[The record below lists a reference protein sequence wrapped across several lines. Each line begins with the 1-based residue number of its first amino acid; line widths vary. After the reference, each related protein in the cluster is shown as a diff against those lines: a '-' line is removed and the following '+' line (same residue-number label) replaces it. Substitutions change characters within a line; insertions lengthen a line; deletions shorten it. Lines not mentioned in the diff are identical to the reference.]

1 VSARLSGSGTMSLR
15 IVVLQH
21 ERETGLGA
29 FAALLDGA
37 RVDYRVVETLS
48 GRLPDPSAFDGA
60 IALGG
65 SLNAYD
71 SRLLETRRWIRNGVL
86 RGLPFLGVCLGGQ
99 LLASALGA
107 DVERQ
112 ARPELGLHDLYLTD
126 AARSD
131 PLFSDLAGRLTV
143 FGCHEDR
150 FELPRGGVP
159 LAGSIACTY
168 QAFRFGA
175 AAYGLQ
181 FHPEVR
187 SGDLANWAR
196 VPGYRRML
204 NTASVTP
211 DHLAGELERAAPD
224 LDVLARQL
232 LDRWLGLLAGVDAR
246 GERTLQLAV

>member
-1 VSARLSGSGTMSLR
+1 MTLR

-21 ERETGLGA
+21 ERETGLGG
-29 FAALLDGA
+29 FAALLDDA

-71 SRLLETRRWIRNGVL
+71 SHLLETRRWIRNGVL

-107 DVERQ
+107 AVERQ
-112 ARPELGLHDLYLTD
+112 ARPELGLHDIYLTD

-131 PLFSDLAGRLTV
+131 PLFSGLAGRLTV
-143 FGCHEDR
+143 FGYHEDR
-150 FELPRGGVP
+150 FELPPGGVP

-168 QAFRFGA
+168 QAFRFGG
-175 AAYGLQ
+175 AAYGFQ
-181 FHPEVR
+181 FHPEMR
-187 SGDLANWAR
+187 SSDLANWAG

-204 NTASVTP
+204 NAAGVTR
-211 DHLAGELERAAPD
+211 DHLAAELERAAPD
-224 LDVLARQL
+224 LDYLTRQL

-246 GERTLQLAV
+246 GERALQLAV

>member
-1 VSARLSGSGTMSLR
+1 MSLR

-29 FAALLDGA
+29 FAALLDDA
-37 RVDYRVVETLS
+37 RVDYRVIETL
-48 GRLPDPSAFDGA
+48 GGWLPDPSAIDGA

-65 SLNAYD
+65 SLNARD
-71 SRLLETRRWIRNGVL
+71 PRLLETRRWIGKGVL

-99 LLASALGA
+99 LLASSLGA
-107 DVERQ
+107 AVERQ
-112 ARPELGLHDLYLTD
+112 ARSEVGLHDLYLTD

-131 PLFSDLAGRLTV
+131 PLFSGLAGRLTV

-150 FELPRGGVP
+150 FELPSGGVP

-187 SGDLANWAR
+187 SVDVADWAR
-196 VPGYRRML
+196 VLGYRRML
-204 NTASVTP
+204 NTAGVKP
-211 DHLAGELERAAPD
+211 DHLAAELERVAPD
-224 LDVLARQL
+224 LDALARQL
-232 LDRWLGLLAGVDAR
+232 LGRWLDLLAGVDAR
-246 GERTLQLAV
+246 RERTLQLAV

>member
-1 VSARLSGSGTMSLR
+1 MSLR

-29 FAALLDGA
+29 FAALLDDA

-48 GRLPDPSAFDGA
+48 FRLPDPSAFDGV

-65 SLNAYD
+65 SLNAND
-71 SRLLETRRWIRNGVL
+71 SRLLETRRWIRDGVL
-86 RGLPFLGVCLGGQ
+86 LGLPFLGVCLGGQ

-107 DVERQ
+107 PVERQ

-131 PLFSDLAGRLTV
+131 PLFSGLAGRLTV

-150 FELPRGGVP
+150 FELPPGGIP

-187 SGDLANWAR
+187 AGELANWAR

-204 NTASVTP
+204 EAAGVTP
-211 DHLAGELERAAPD
+211 DHLAGELEQAAPD
-224 LDVLARQL
+224 LDHLARQL
-232 LDRWLGLLAGVDAR
+232 LDGWLGLVAGVDAR
-246 GERTLQLAV
+246 DERTLQLAV

>member
-1 VSARLSGSGTMSLR
+1 MSLR

-29 FAALLDGA
+29 FAALLDDA

-48 GRLPDPSAFDGA
+48 GRLPAYSAFDGA

-71 SRLLETRRWIRNGVL
+71 SRLLATRRWIRDGVL

-107 DVERQ
+107 AVQRQ

-131 PLFSDLAGRLTV
+131 ALFSDLAGRLTV

-175 AAYGLQ
+175 TAYGLQ

-187 SGDLANWAR
+187 SGDLTNWAR

-204 NTASVTP
+204 DTAGVTP
-211 DHLAGELERAAPD
+211 DHLAGELERATPD
-224 LDVLARQL
+224 LDNLARQL
-232 LDRWLGLLAGVDAR
+232 LDRWLGLLVGVDTL
-246 GERTLQLAV
+246 GERPMQLAV

>member
-1 VSARLSGSGTMSLR
+1 VSGSGTMTLR
-15 IVVLQH
+15 IVVLRH

-29 FAALLDGA
+29 FAALLDDA
-37 RVDYRVVETLS
+37 SVDYRVVETLS
-48 GRLPDPSAFDGA
+48 SRLPDPSAFDGA

-71 SRLLETRRWIRNGVL
+71 SRLLETRRWIRTGVL

-107 DVERQ
+107 AVERQ
-112 ARPELGLHDLYLTD
+112 ARPEVGLHDIYLTD
-126 AARSD
+126 AARRD
-131 PLFSDLAGRLTV
+131 PLFSGLAGRLTV
-143 FGCHEDR
+143 FGHHEDR
-150 FELPRGGVP
+150 FELPSGGVP

-187 SGDLANWAR
+187 SGDLANRAR

-204 NTASVTP
+204 NAAGVTP
-211 DHLAGELERAAPD
+211 AQLAADLERAAPE
-224 LDVLARQL
+224 LDDLARQL
-232 LDRWLGLLAGVDAR
+232 LDRWLGLLAGVGAR
-246 GERTLQLAV
+246 GGRPLELAV